1 MSEPERFE
9 SAGAGLS
16 IWREAPSLGGA
27 RTAALGTFVCDTPDA
42 GAALIARAATQL
54 AGEGFG
60 AVIGPM
66 DGDTWSAHRLV
77 IESDG
82 SEPFLMEPANPPH
95 HPAAFNTAGFDVAAR
110 YVSSITRCAAPLSAR
125 LPQGVTLRAFDATD
139 ADHELARLHDFSLQ
153 AFARN
158 AFYKPI
164 SRERFFSMYRPVLG
178 AIDADLAILAE
189 DESSALVGFCFAIP
203 NYAEGATPRS
213 VILKTLASSRKG
225 VGSALA
231 DELHSR
237 AARKGFERVIHAL
250 MHESNASVH
259 LSERFGGRVFRRYAL
274 WSKTL

>member
-1 MSEPERFE
+1 MSEPQRLE
-9 SAGAGLS
+9 APGACLS
-16 IWREAPSLGGA
+16 IWRDAPSFGEA
-27 RTAALGTFVCDTPDA
+27 RTAALGAFACDNPDA
-42 GAALIARAATQL
+42 GAALIARAARQL
-54 AGEGFG
+54 SDEGFA

-82 SEPFLMEPANPPH
+82 SQPFLMEPANPPH

-125 LPQGVTLRAFDATD
+125 LPQGVTLRAFNAAD
-139 ADHELARLHDFSLQ
+139 ADRELARLHEFSLQ
-153 AFARN
+153 AFSRN

-164 SRERFFSMYRPVLG
+164 SRERFLAMYQPVLG
-178 AIDADLAILAE
+178 AVDTDLAILAE
-189 DESSALVGFCFAIP
+189 DETSALVGFCFAIP

-225 VGSALA
+225 VGAALA

-250 MHESNASVH
+250 MHESNASVQ

-274 WSKTL
+274 WGKTL